1 MKIKFKVNRI
11 DFITRILTPC
21 AKLNEK
27 VELMLDTDNT
37 IYSITK
43 MESGTHKSQVTLY
56 AESKVEIVSRDDD
69 GTQPVRLN
77 IGDVRKIVSAL
88 NQIADQEIEFE
99 YDGSAICYNSPAMS
113 FRFALLVDEAMDKK
127 TVAKSRIK
135 SFKPKTTFVLESE
148 ILKKLLAVTTCMPTY
163 DKMYLSAGSSG
174 VKCLHTD
181 KEQGASDKIEMV
193 LSEHFAGEP
202 IGVEDSIII
211 CEDVFR
217 FVAMN
222 KFERCTVQIIDP
234 GIVIFDINTGNS
246 DMKYIVPKRLR

>member
-1 MKIKFKVNRI
+1 MKIKFKVNRS
-11 DFITRILTPC
+11 DFINRILIPSS
-21 AKLNEK
+21 KLNEK
-27 VELMLDTDNT
+27 VELTLDTDNT
-37 IYSITK
+37 VYSITK

-56 AESKVEIVSRDDD
+56 TESKIDILSRSDS
-69 GTQPVRLN
+69 GTNPVRLN

-88 NQIADQEIEFE
+88 NQIPDEEIEFE
-99 YDGSAICYNSPAMS
+99 YDGTAICYESPAMS

-135 SFKPKTTFVLESE
+135 AFVPKTSFVLESE
-148 ILKKLLAVTTCMPTY
+148 VLKKLLAITTCMPTY

-174 VKCLHTD
+174 VRCLHTD

-193 LSEHFAGEP
+193 LSETFTGEP
-202 IGVEDSIII
+202 IGVEDSIIV

-222 KFERCTVQIIDP
+222 RFEKCTVQIIDP
-234 GIVIFDINTGNS
+234 GIVIFDINTGKS
-246 DMKYIVPKRLR
+246 DMKYIVPKRLK